1 MDRISNVIHM
11 DRPEA
16 MPPALFVEEAI
27 IGCFWLL
34 RIDSKVSSLS
44 GCKLLIG
51 EVFINPL
58 VDSSLSE
65 IEILSNNW
73 SSSSVTNSLSEIE
86 RRWSSF
92 Q

>member
-1 MDRISNVIHM
+1 M
-11 DRPEA
+11 DRPEV

-34 RIDSKVSSLS
+34 RMDSKVSSLS

-86 RRWSSF
+86 RRWSTF